1 MQSLFKRHL
10 DERTSCCGYLLPGC
24 RSPSS
29 RLEAWLCASSSPLSI
44 AVEPGSQTHQEGEGL
59 EKYLLRKKIVA
70 EVRRGMSLPL
80 LVCTNE
86 LRSCLAHDVRWSMV
100 LLGIRLATRCP
111 SPCIGYLMGA
121 SHKVPQCQLLSAS
134 RSGPCRSRRSRC
146 PGCSA

>member
-29 RLEAWLCASSSPLSI
+29 RLETWLCASSSPLSI
-44 AVEPGSQTHQEGEGL
+44 AVEIPS
-59 EKYLLRKKIVA
+59 
-70 EVRRGMSLPL
+70 RRGGIGEIPFAQKDCSGGAKRYVASASCLH
-80 LVCTNE
+80 E